1 MSREVKLNQL
11 ETALDSLDYPCTHNA
26 AVSAGNDV
34 VLALAGGRTKLSD
47 VIARSSDNV
56 YETQEEL
63 TLEILNLLPRLAVG
77 EPYQSEGDA

>member
-1 MSREVKLNQL
+1 MTREVKLNQL
-11 ETALDSLDYPCTHNA
+11 DSALKSIDYPCTHET
-26 AVSAGNDV
+26 AVSEGNDIT
-34 VLALAGGRTKLSD
+34 LALVGGRATLSD
-47 VIARSSDNV
+47 VIARSSDDM